1 MKITA
6 IIPAAGRG
14 TRMGADRCKQLIEL
28 DGQPILAHTLR
39 AFEDCNSVSDVIL
52 VVSKE
57 IFPFCSQYILP
68 RFPKVDKVVFGGE
81 KRQDSVFKGL
91 KAVRADTEIVVIHD
105 GSRPFVTAEQIDR
118 SIDVC
123 REVRAVV
130 TAVPVKETVKS
141 VANRLVERTLD
152 RSRLWLAQ
160 TPQTFYFPLIYDA
173 HKKAQQDGDY
183 ATDDAALVERLGI
196 EVAVVEGSYQNIKIT
211 TPEDL
216 AVAQVILARRYK
228 TEERKD

>member
-1 MKITA
+1 
-6 IIPAAGRG
+6 
-14 TRMGADRCKQLIEL
+14 MGADRSKQLIEL
-28 DGQPILAHTLR
+28 DGQPILAHTLQ
-39 AFEDCNSVSDVIL
+39 AFEDCNSVNDVIL

-105 GSRPFVTAEQIDR
+105 GSRPFVTAEQISR

-123 REVRAVV
+123 REARAVV

-160 TPQTFYFPLIYDA
+160 TPQTFFFPLIYDA
-173 HKKAQQDGDY
+173 HKKAHRDGDY
-183 ATDDAALVERLGI
+183 ATDDSALVERLGI

-216 AVAQVILARRYK
+216 SVAQAILARRDK
-228 TEERKD
+228 TEECKD